1 MKQIFQRYAL
11 ALFWLAQEEN
21 QISEFMNECQQI
33 LKIFAKNPDFLQLI
47 KNDALKKE
55 EKKEI
60 LSSVFKNEI
69 PSKIL
74 YFMNVIVDHHREK
87 YIQEI
92 IEEFIQIS
100 LKHLNIKKGTIY
112 STIPLSDVQ
121 IQKME
126 EKISTLLKSKVI
138 LQNQI
143 NKELIGGFKIEVE
156 DWVLDYS
163 IQEKMKKMKENLL
176 KNRKE

>member
-33 LKIFAKNPDFLQLI
+33 LKIFAKNQDFLQLI

-92 IEEFIQIS
+92 IEEFILI
-100 LKHLNIKKGTIY
+100 
-112 STIPLSDVQ
+112 LSYHNLVT
-121 IQKME
+121 E
-126 EKISTLLKSKVI
+126 EHVVCSNYKSKIGHYQYLSRNIEQVYS
-138 LQNQI
+138 
-143 NKELIGGFKIEVE
+143 NKSNK
-156 DWVLDYS
+156 
-163 IQEKMKKMKENLL
+163 
-176 KNRKE
+176 

>member
-1 MKQIFQRYAL
+1 
-11 ALFWLAQEEN
+11 
-21 QISEFMNECQQI
+21 
-33 LKIFAKNPDFLQLI
+33 
-47 KNDALKKE
+47 
-55 EKKEI
+55 
-60 LSSVFKNEI
+60 
-69 PSKIL
+69 
-74 YFMNVIVDHHREK
+74 
-87 YIQEI
+87 
-92 IEEFIQIS
+92 
-100 LKHLNIKKGTIY
+100 
-112 STIPLSDVQ
+112 
-121 IQKME
+121 ME

>member
-33 LKIFAKNPDFLQLI
+33 LKIFAKNQDFLQLI

-92 IEEFIQIS
+92 IEEFIQIC
-100 LKHLNIKKGTIY
+100 LKHLNIKK
-112 STIPLSDVQ
+112 
-121 IQKME
+121 
-126 EKISTLLKSKVI
+126 
-138 LQNQI
+138 
-143 NKELIGGFKIEVE
+143 
-156 DWVLDYS
+156 
-163 IQEKMKKMKENLL
+163 
-176 KNRKE
+176 

>member
-33 LKIFAKNPDFLQLI
+33 LKIFAKNQDFLQLI

-92 IEEFIQIS
+92 IEEFTQIC